1 MRRTVSGAAEP
12 RMSAGG
18 ERKLAAAVFADAI
31 IIARASAVAYRMHTY
46 NLSSRPRFALGPFS
60 FEMCCYGRLSCRRRV
75 LVPLERLPQ
84 PELDFG
90 AERAHLP
97 LRLCGQHFSQIILKA
112 DRETPILIRVVSH
125 RKSSSWLAPRRRPAY

>member
-1 MRRTVSGAAEP
+1 
-12 RMSAGG
+12 
-18 ERKLAAAVFADAI
+18 
-31 IIARASAVAYRMHTY
+31 
-46 NLSSRPRFALGPFS
+46 
-60 FEMCCYGRLSCRRRV
+60 

-112 DRETPILIRVVSH
+112 DREAPILVRVVSH
-125 RKSSSWLAPRRRPAY
+125 RNPFVGWRQIGAWPGYELPRVNQK